1 MKHLYSKLIL
11 LFFWAAAFWGCKP
24 PSASHT
30 STDRLKIAVSI
41 APQGDLLR
49 MLADTLADVHVIV
62 PEGKNP
68 EVYDPQ
74 PQEMQEIADSDAYFY
89 IGDLGFEKA
98 WAKRIGQM
106 NSHLQVFRLTPE
118 HHHHH
123 DGEVCSGDH
132 DPHVWTSPQGIMMLA
147 ERMQSALDSLAPEHR
162 ADFRQ
167 GMERLRQNITVLR
180 DSVTQILTL
189 APSRC
194 FVIYHPSLTGFA
206 EEFGFNQLVI
216 EQDGK
221 EPTPDH
227 LEQLIRRA
235 KTEKASVVF
244 IQQEF
249 NDEMARSVAEE
260 LDVRISVIRPL
271 AADWSEQI
279 LFIARELAQPK

>member
-1 MKHLYSKLIL
+1 MKKLYVKLIL
-11 LFFWAAAFWGCKP
+11 LFFWAAFWGCKA

-30 STDRLKIAVSI
+30 STGKLKIAVSI

-49 MLADTLADVHVIV
+49 MLADTLAGVHVIV

-74 PQEMQEIADSDAYFY
+74 PQEMQEIADCDAYFY

-106 NSHLQVFRLTPE
+106 NSHLQVFRLMPE

-123 DGEVCSGDH
+123 DEEVCTGGH

-147 ERMQSALDSLAPEHR
+147 ERMQSALDSLAPEHQ
-162 ADFRQ
+162 ADFRH
-167 GMERLRQNITVLR
+167 GMEQLRQDIAVLR
-180 DSVTQILTL
+180 DSVTQILTS

-206 EEFGFNQLVI
+206 EEFGFHQLVI

-221 EPTPDH
+221 EPTPNR
-227 LEQLIRRA
+227 LEELIRQA
-235 KTEKASVVF
+235 KAEKASVVF

-249 NDEMARSVAEE
+249 NGEMARSVAEE
-260 LDVRISVIRPL
+260 LGVRISIIRPL

-279 LFIARELAQPK
+279 LFIANELAQPK